1 MVVPGSEVKNAGG
14 RNSFLEKDEFG
25 HAYVGF
31 EVPVD
36 YPHGDTGSAIVCS
49 GWNLGERLKV

>member
-36 YPHGDTGSAIVCS
+36 YPHGDTEVQLYAVAGI
-49 GWNLGERLKV
+49 